1 MVFEE
6 KKVVLVLLGFIIIF
20 IFLGKKVC
28 GDDFVVMKF

>member
-6 KKVVLVLLGFIIIF
+6 KKSGVSFIGFYYYIYFFMKI
-20 IFLGKKVC
+20 VC

>member
-1 MVFEE
+1 MIFEG
-6 KKVVLVLLGFIIIF
+6 KKVVLFLLGFIIIF